1 MLCSKQFQGSA
12 GGCLSTNRC
21 PLAVATPIGVVLVH
35 PESAVLPRHAC
46 GRLTKQLF
54 VCPYNLPERE
64 ASLCFSPDSR
74 ARPSKSK
81 STDHLS
87 GPSGSSLLLRA
98 RDVERLVLA
107 HAPRRMLVTF
117 RFNVPRLTN
126 GSSLCKR
133 PTFQPSATRAAMCTN
148 TAGFKSRPR
157 PMTRLHRQPLNKRL
171 NNTVLIEVAM
181 RHHRLSVLTQ
191 DTDEHAQTSQ
201 AGTSETT
208 EGEQAHRR
216 AAPANH
222 PNRSSCTQS

>member
-1 MLCSKQFQGSA
+1 MMPGLCCVRNNFKA
-12 GGCLSTNRC
+12 LPVVCLSTNRC

-107 HAPRRMLVTF
+107 HALLLQLFLDVLSYGITRHADGRSE
-117 RFNVPRLTN
+117 RQARLA
-126 GSSLCKR
+126 CKSNCAR
-133 PTFQPSATRAAMCTN
+133 P
-148 TAGFKSRPR
+148 
-157 PMTRLHRQPLNKRL
+157 
-171 NNTVLIEVAM
+171 
-181 RHHRLSVLTQ
+181 
-191 DTDEHAQTSQ
+191 
-201 AGTSETT
+201 
-208 EGEQAHRR
+208 
-216 AAPANH
+216 
-222 PNRSSCTQS
+222 